1 LKGTDKE
8 NIIIRDALLHQT
20 GLPATIPY
28 YRKAIDETSYKEPMF
43 RKRYSAAYPV
53 RVTPTIYA
61 QKGLRLKNEYLS
73 HTPDDNYSIPIADNL
88 WLNKSFKEVAMQ
100 EIINT
105 PLESRKYRYSCIN
118 FILLQQMVEQLSGM
132 TLDKFLMQEFYEPMG
147 LKHTSFQPTYYFA
160 KKDIVPST
168 KDLFL
173 RKTTL
178 QGYVHDEMAAFLGGV
193 SGNAGLFS
201 TAHDIAQIHQM
212 ILNNGVFDGHRYLS
226 EDTCRLFT
234 TETSELSHRGLGFN
248 KPVAGDSKRSPCSGL
263 TPASAYGHTGFTG
276 TCAWVDPK
284 NNLVYVFLSNRLYPN
299 GWVNKLSKLSI
310 RERIQDVIYQSL
322 QSF

>member
-1 LKGTDKE
+1 
-8 NIIIRDALLHQT
+8 
-20 GLPATIPY
+20 
-28 YRKAIDETSYKEPMF
+28 MF
-43 RKRYSAAYPV
+43 RKRYSATYPI

-73 HTPDDNYSIPIADNL
+73 HTPDDNYSMPIADNL

-147 LKHTSFQPTYYFA
+147 LKHTSFQPTCYFA

-173 RKTTL
+173 RRSTL

-201 TAHDIAQIHQM
+201 TARDIARIHQM
-212 ILNNGVFDGHRYLS
+212 ILNNCFFDGHRYLS

-248 KPVAGDSKRSPCSGL
+248 KPVAGDPKRNPCSEL
-263 TPASAYGHTGFTG
+263 TPVSVYGHTGFTG
-276 TCAWVDPK
+276 TCAWVDPQ